1 MAKRFVLRDLESQYG
16 DLHKIIP
23 PLVNTGGQAYA
34 ANQLNTTQ
42 ATISNWLRENGYFKR
57 VTYQLTDTARRAME
71 SEPENADLV
80 GI

>member
-1 MAKRFVLRDLESQYG
+1 MARRHVLRDLESQYG

-42 ATISNWLRENGYFKR
+42 STISNWLKANGYR
-57 VTYQLTDTARRAME
+57 PTVTYALTPEAARALH
-71 SEPENADLV
+71 SEV
-80 GI
+80 QS